1 MPDLPTRQQ
10 REKEMAIAIF
20 LLFQAGDFSPD
31 ELAAAVVPTLAATHA
46 EAAAQLAEL
55 QGLVASPAEIQEK
68 SQQWAENHGLALG
81 AEVVQTT
88 ESGLLQ
94 GKSRAEMLSRDRA
107 SMIAATE
114 VTRAVTVGESL
125 ILVMLLAE
133 TGKELIPVWYT
144 EMDARV
150 CPICAPLHGTGP
162 PTWRRI
168 AEGGPPAH
176 PNCRCHLT
184 YEAA

>member
-10 REKEMAIAIF
+10 REREMALAIF
-20 LLFQAGDFSPD
+20 LLFQSGDFSP
-31 ELAAAVVPTLAATHA
+31 EEFAAAVAPVLAATHA

-55 QGLVASPAEIQEK
+55 QGLAHSPAEIQEN
-68 SQQWAENHGLALG
+68 SQQWAEKHGLALG
-81 AEVVQTT
+81 ILIGQAT
-88 ESGLLQ
+88 ELGLSQ
-94 GKSRAEMLSRDRA
+94 GKSRAEVLSTERA
-107 SMIAATE
+107 ARIAATE
-114 VTRAVTVGESL
+114 VTRAITVGEGL
-125 ILVMLLAE
+125 ILVILLAE
-133 TGKELIPVWYT
+133 TGKKLIPIWYT

-162 PTWRRI
+162 PTWRRV
-168 AEGGPPAH
+168 AVGGPPAH